1 MKKGYLFWQA
11 NFSTSVFF
19 FVQWTNQMKDVISLT
34 SKVSRRQGID
44 LSLQQQH
51 PVKIFKAKKKVVS
64 STTKS
69 LGCWSM
75 PRDEMWV
82 WCQKKTP
89 KQWDHIWLWSFKYRN
104 GQPRK
109 REQPKRTSK
118 KTCTLFLLSLSHT
131 QTVPDTSIFSW
142 KSCVVLRVRLFD
154 HYILETLLE
163 DMLEMKNFL
172 EKKNESSVRVEKWVP
187 LLWKTKNIMLTRN
200 CTFLPSI
207 FSF

>member
-1 MKKGYLFWQA
+1 
-11 NFSTSVFF
+11 
-19 FVQWTNQMKDVISLT
+19 MKDVISLT

-51 PVKIFKAKKKVVS
+51 PVKIFKAKKVVS

-109 REQPKRTSK
+109 REQPKQTSK
-118 KTCTLFLLSLSHT
+118 KNIHFHSVANSAFFCHSDFTWNQFWGMPFCNLRGSEFLIW
-131 QTVPDTSIFSW
+131 VIFS
-142 KSCVVLRVRLFD
+142 L
-154 HYILETLLE
+154 
-163 DMLEMKNFL
+163 
-172 EKKNESSVRVEKWVP
+172 
-187 LLWKTKNIMLTRN
+187 
-200 CTFLPSI
+200 
-207 FSF
+207 